1 MTTISYKRT
10 GGTLGQELAAN
21 FDLNSMPTSE
31 AQRLHDLIHESNFF
45 EIPVVDAVPS
55 RPDEFAYTITV
66 VSGNFIHTVIA
77 TDNLMPKSLR
87 PLIQDL
93 TELAI
98 PTHH

>member
-21 FDLNSMPTSE
+21 FDLNSMPASDAE
-31 AQRLHDLIHESNFF
+31 RLHNLLNESNFF
-45 EIPVVDAVPS
+45 EIPVVDVVPS
-55 RPDEFAYTITV
+55 KPDEFAYSITV
-66 VSGNFIHTVIA
+66 ISENSIHTVSA
-77 TDNLMPKSLR
+77 TDNLMPRNLR
-87 PLIQDL
+87 ALIQDL

>member
-10 GGTLGQELAAN
+10 GGTLSQDLAAN
-21 FDLNSMPTSE
+21 FDLNSMPAGDAE
-31 AQRLHDLIHESNFF
+31 RLHNLLNESNFF
-45 EIPVVDAVPS
+45 DIPVVDAVPS
-55 RPDEFAYTITV
+55 KPDEFAYIITV
-66 VSGNFIHTVIA
+66 VSGNSIHTVSA
-77 TDNLMPKSLR
+77 TDNLMPRSLR

>member
-10 GGTLGQELAAN
+10 GGIVGQDLAAN
-21 FDLNSMPTSE
+21 FDLNSMPASDAE
-31 AQRLHDLIHESNFF
+31 RLHNLLNESNFF

-55 RPDEFAYTITV
+55 KPDEFAYIITV
-66 VSGNFIHTVIA
+66 VSGNSIHTVSA
-77 TDNLMPKSLR
+77 TDNLMPRSLR